1 MLFFTQCLLSSCGLE
16 GVTELMGTGQA
27 EELTGIKDGHS
38 AVTSH
43 LCGSLGHHTVGVKSR
58 VCSEYV
64 HMYIC
69 TCSAYEPVDMPHGV
83 HRDQGTSLGAGPHLP
98 P

>member
-1 MLFFTQCLLSSCGLE
+1 MIHNDAWLSFLGKATRSEFSSNAFPHAVPLLSSCGLE

-27 EELTGIKDGHS
+27 EELTGIRDGHS

-58 VCSEYV
+58 VCSV
-64 HMYIC
+64 WC
-69 TCSAYEPVDMPHGV
+69 V
-83 HRDQGTSLGAGPHLP
+83 
-98 P
+98 